1 MAAQEKDRQ
10 DLQALASLLADIERR
25 LAEETDQGQLF
36 SLRQLQ
42 QRCMLELYLLK
53 RSDHRKEEP
62 R

>member
-53 RSDHRKEEP
+53 RSDYRKEEP